1 MRWGATLLAVVIGTM
16 TLAPGARASW
26 TLGAD
31 LGIAIPTSTFSD
43 AWSSGFFAGISAT
56 YALNPRFAVGAGI
69 ARAGFGMT
77 SDYQDLLDLTDPGA
91 ENDFSAWQ
99 YGIHGR
105 YRLPLGSGA
114 KLDPYAAVGVGLYSV
129 KDTYESTNPTN
140 SDELSE
146 TVFGL
151 RGGLGCDYW
160 VSPKLGVGLDAS
172 YHKPYTTEDEI
183 GYKSTPFFS
192 VAAGVRWRL
201 STSD

>member
-16 TLAPGARASW
+16 TLAPSARASW

-31 LGIAIPTSTFSD
+31 VGTAIPTSTFSE

-56 YALNPRFAVGAGI
+56 YALNPKFAVGASI
-69 ARAGFGMT
+69 AHAGFGTT
-77 SDYQDLLDLTDPGA
+77 SDYQEFLEFIDPGA

-99 YGIHGR
+99 YGIQGR
-105 YRLPLGSGA
+105 YRLPLGSGT
-114 KLDPYAAVGVGLYSV
+114 KLAPYAAVGVGLYSV
-129 KDTYESTNPTN
+129 KDTYDSPTN
-140 SDELSE
+140 SDEVSE
-146 TVFGL
+146 TAFGL

-160 VSPKLGVGLDAS
+160 MSPKLGIGLDAS

-183 GYKSTPFFS
+183 GYGSTPFFTI
-192 VAAGVRWRL
+192 AAGVRWRL